1 MLQIGAFWLAH
12 GKFLIAQETKIC
24 VLSNIATNRIDKVL
38 ILIRS
43 QEHNQHVLH
52 HSSSFD

>member
-24 VLSNIATNRIDKVL
+24 VLSNIATNSTDKVNP
-38 ILIRS
+38 
-43 QEHNQHVLH
+43 H
-52 HSSSFD
+52 